1 MLENSLWHK
10 YCPNK
15 TIQEVLAALYEVD
28 AEQIGGE
35 ENELYA
41 ILKRQLTKRELR
53 LFIMKESG
61 LLDADIKEQ
70 MQLSDDD
77 FEGIIKKS
85 YRKFRIDKLKNSIF
99 NSGVS
104 NRDTHRAEIK

>member
-10 YCPNK
+10 YSADK
-15 TIQEVLAALYEVD
+15 TIQAVLAALYNAD
-28 AEQIGGE
+28 ATQIGGE

-53 LFIMKESG
+53 LFIMNESKVSEEE
-61 LLDADIKEQ
+61 IKQ
-70 MQLSDDD
+70 SMQLDDETFD
-77 FEGIIKKS
+77 AIKKKV
-85 YRKFRIDKLKNSIF
+85 YRKFKIDKLKNSIF

-104 NRDTHRAEIK
+104 NRDT